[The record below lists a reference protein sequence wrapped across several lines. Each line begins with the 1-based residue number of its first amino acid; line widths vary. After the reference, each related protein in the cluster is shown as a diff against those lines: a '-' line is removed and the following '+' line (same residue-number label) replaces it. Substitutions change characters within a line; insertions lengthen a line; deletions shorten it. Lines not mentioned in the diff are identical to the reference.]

1 MLRGGRHTPKGSRA
15 DQTEFASVSREGLE
29 RWDSSVAIWWPPWL
43 CSFVKRQRS
52 VKAEG
57 RTQL

>member
-15 DQTEFASVSREGLE
+15 DQTEFASVSREGL
-29 RWDSSVAIWWPPWL
+29 DSSVAIIWWPPWL